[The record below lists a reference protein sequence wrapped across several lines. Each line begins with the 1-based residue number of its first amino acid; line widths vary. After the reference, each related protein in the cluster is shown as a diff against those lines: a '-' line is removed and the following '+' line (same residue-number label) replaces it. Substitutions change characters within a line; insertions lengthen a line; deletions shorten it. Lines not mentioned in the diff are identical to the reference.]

1 MSKELVRVP
10 LFQIKP
16 PWPDGDPPSIIYELL
31 DKERL
36 VQLVNAEIAY
46 KQAVLA
52 AQQAF
57 YNKIEGMI
65 RGAH

>member
-1 MSKELVRVP
+1 MSREVQKVP
-10 LFQIKP
+10 EFLKVP

-31 DKERL
+31 DKERAIKL
-36 VQLVNAEIAY
+36 VRAEIAY

-57 YNKIEGMI
+57 YNSIGEIVKGM
-65 RGAH
+65 